1 MVDGHLSLKTIES
14 RIGYGLKAVS
24 WIFPPTPVTQMV
36 AHHGKGP
43 KNGLCSPRHFL
54 IGSASVRGVGSTSGT
69 SSSAASSSEALSSGA
84 SPPEAPP
91 SGAPPSGISPPGA
104 EDRPAG
110 RGARPARRRLSVDRR
125 REELVAAALEL
136 FGGRDA
142 EDVSIDD
149 VASVAGTSRALVYH
163 YFGGKQELYVA
174 ALRSAADQLEARLRP
189 SEVGGPV
196 DRPVERLGV
205 GLRRYF
211 DFVEERAAG
220 YAALVRG
227 GPANRSGEVGE
238 IVDGVRHRL
247 LGLVMRLLR
256 VEEAGPVLR
265 VTLRSW
271 IASVETAALDW
282 LERRDV
288 DRRVVER
295 ILVDQ
300 MVATLGVA
308 ARHDPRIVPL
318 LENLVSEHAP

>member
-1 MVDGHLSLKTIES
+1 M
-14 RIGYGLKAVS
+14 
-24 WIFPPTPVTQMV
+24 
-36 AHHGKGP
+36 
-43 KNGLCSPRHFL
+43 
-54 IGSASVRGVGSTSGT
+54 
-69 SSSAASSSEALSSGA
+69 SSGA

-91 SGAPPSGISPPGA
+91 SG
-104 EDRPAG
+104 
-110 RGARPARRRLSVDRR
+110 GARPARRRLSVDRR

-189 SEVGGPV
+189 SEAGGPV
-196 DRPVERLGV
+196 ERPVERLGM

-220 YAALVRG
+220 FAALVRG

-295 ILVDQ
+295 MLVDQ

-308 ARHDPRIVPL
+308 ARHDPRVVPL